1 MLTDKIIKEEQRS
14 PQAKINGYIENRLGK
29 LTTERSWEASEN
41 REMARHSKGIK
52 DLEWVINVTND
63 KRYGFIYFC

>member
-29 LTTERSWEASEN
+29 LTTRNGAGKQVKIGRWRDIVKASKILN
-41 REMARHSKGIK
+41 G
-52 DLEWVINVTND
+52 L
-63 KRYGFIYFC
+63 